1 MSNEQYVY
9 LGNITPE
16 VSRKSSL
23 VREDK
28 RTVTIRQA
36 GLTLTSKGDGSTLRL
51 VDQRGKGKLLSI
63 KIVTDN
69 PYAQLLLELDD
80 WRNDG

>member
-1 MSNEQYVY
+1 MSDEQFVF
-9 LGNITPE
+9 LGNVQND

-28 RTVTIRQA
+28 RTVTIRRS

-51 VDQRGKGKLLSI
+51 VDQRGKER
-63 KIVTDN
+63 
-69 PYAQLLLELDD
+69 Y
-80 WRNDG
+80 